1 MNAKKS
7 LRRDFTGWPARST
20 MLCGIIL
27 DISDVKDLYRYH
39 GHARGVF
46 HNFMKKIINKQLGEL
61 LRERGIIS
69 QQQLERALTVQK
81 EKGGLIG
88 EILVELRFAREED
101 IAQALTA
108 QYGFPYLPLGNYDID
123 PDVIDIVPIRVARQY
138 LLIPVDK
145 IGNNLTLAM
154 SNPLNIQAI
163 EDVELL
169 SGCNIQTFVSTS
181 SDVKEAIAK
190 YYKDKE

>member
-1 MNAKKS
+1 
-7 LRRDFTGWPARST
+7 
-20 MLCGIIL
+20 
-27 DISDVKDLYRYH
+27 
-39 GHARGVF
+39 
-46 HNFMKKIINKQLGEL
+46 LGEL
-61 LRERGIIS
+61 LVERGIID
-69 QQQLERALTVQK
+69 QRQLEKALALQK

-88 EILVELRFAREED
+88 EILVELGFAKEED
-101 IAQALTA
+101 IAQSLTA
-108 QYGFPYLPLGNYDID
+108 QYGFPFLPLSNYEINA
-123 PDVIDIVPIRVARQY
+123 DVIDIVPARVARQY
-138 LLIPVDK
+138 VLIPIDK

-181 SDVKEAIAK
+181 SDIKKAIEK